1 MTKGFE
7 KCINQITKTGN
18 YKSEEKNGVV
28 EVYYHNTVILA
39 YDKTKKIYF
48 CDDRGWNTSSTHR
61 AMSGADEK
69 MKILGYRK
77 VTAQEFIRLTG
88 AVCYVEKR

>member
-39 YDKTKKIYF
+39 YDKTKKS
-48 CDDRGWNTSSTHR
+48 TSVMIGVGTLLPHIGR
-61 AMSGADEK
+61 
-69 MKILGYRK
+69 
-77 VTAQEFIRLTG
+77 
-88 AVCYVEKR
+88 